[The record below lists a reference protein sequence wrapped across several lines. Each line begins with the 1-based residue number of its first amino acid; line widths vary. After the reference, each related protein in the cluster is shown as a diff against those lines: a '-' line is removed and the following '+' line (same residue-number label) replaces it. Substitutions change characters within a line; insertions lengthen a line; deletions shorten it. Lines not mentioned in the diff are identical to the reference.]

1 MLQHPQQLAQ
11 TLITIIKK
19 DMNNKK
25 VALVTGGARGIGSA
39 ICRSLAK
46 DGFKIA
52 INYNNSEK
60 EATALKNELSEIT
73 EVDIFKCD
81 VSDSNSVN
89 AMFLEISQKLGNV
102 NVLINNAGIAE
113 QVLFTDITD
122 EMWQKMINTNL
133 SGAFYCSREA
143 LKNMVN
149 EKNGVIINIA
159 SMWGEV
165 GASMEIHYST
175 AKAGLIGMTK
185 ALAKEVGLSG
195 VRVNAVSP
203 GVVLTDMMNA
213 FSEEDKEILKDETPL
228 NTLGTP
234 EDIADAVS
242 FLVSDKARFITGQV
256 LSVNGGFVI

>member
-1 MLQHPQQLAQ
+1 M
-11 TLITIIKK
+11 
-19 DMNNKK
+19 
-25 VALVTGGARGIGSA
+25 VALVTGGAKGIGRA
-39 ICRSLAK
+39 ICRSLAN

-52 INYNNSEK
+52 VNYNNSEN
-60 EATALKNELSEIT
+60 EAMALKDELSALTDVE
-73 EVDIFKCD
+73 IFKCD
-81 VSDSNSVN
+81 VSDSDAVKE
-89 AMFLEISQKLGNV
+89 MFSEISRKLGNV
-102 NVLINNAGIAE
+102 DVLVNNAGIAQ

-122 EMWQKMINTNL
+122 EMWQGMINTNL

-143 LKNMVN
+143 LRNMIN

-165 GASMEIHYST
+165 GASMEVHYST

-203 GVVLTDMMNA
+203 GVVLTDMMSS
-213 FSEEDKEILKDETPL
+213 FSESDKSELKDETPL
-228 NTLGTP
+228 NSLGIP
-234 EDIADAVS
+234 EDIAEAVS
-242 FLVSDKARFITGQV
+242 FLVSDKAKFITGQV

>member
-1 MLQHPQQLAQ
+1 
-11 TLITIIKK
+11 
-19 DMNNKK
+19 MNYSK
-25 VALVTGGARGIGSA
+25 VALVTGGAKGIGKA

-52 INYNNSEK
+52 VNYNNSEN
-60 EATALKNELSEIT
+60 EALALKIELSEIT
-73 EVDIFKCD
+73 EVEIFKCD
-81 VSDSNSVN
+81 VSDSNAVKG
-89 AMFLEISQKLGNV
+89 MFSEISQKLGKV
-102 NVLINNAGIAE
+102 NVLVNNAGVAE

-122 EMWQKMINTNL
+122 EMWQRMININL
-133 SGAFYCSREA
+133 SSAFYCSREA
-143 LKNMVN
+143 LKNMIN

-165 GASMEIHYST
+165 GASMEVHYST

-203 GVVLTDMMNA
+203 GVVLTDMMKS
-213 FSEEDKEILKDETPL
+213 FSESDKDILKDETPL
-228 NTLGTP
+228 NALGSP
-234 EDIADAVS
+234 EEIADAVS

>member
-1 MLQHPQQLAQ
+1 
-11 TLITIIKK
+11 
-19 DMNNKK
+19 MNTNKR
-25 VALVTGGARGIGSA
+25 VALVTGGARGIGKA
-39 ICRSLAK
+39 ICRSLAN

-52 INYNNSEK
+52 VNYNNSEK
-60 EATALKNELSEIT
+60 EAIALKNELSAIT
-73 EVDIFKCD
+73 EVEIFKCD
-81 VSDSNSVN
+81 VSDPSQVRE
-89 AMFLEISQKLGNV
+89 MFSDVSKKLGNI
-102 NVLINNAGIAE
+102 NVLINNAGVAE

-122 EMWQKMINTNL
+122 EMWQKMISTNL
-133 SGAFYCSREA
+133 SSAFYCSREA
-143 LKNMVN
+143 LKNMIN

-165 GASMEIHYST
+165 GASMEVHYST

-203 GVVLTDMMNA
+203 GVVLTDMMNS
-213 FSEEDKEILKDETPL
+213 FSESDKEILKEETPL

-242 FLVSDKARFITGQV
+242 FLVSDNAKFITGQI

>member
-1 MLQHPQQLAQ
+1 MS
-11 TLITIIKK
+11 K
-19 DMNNKK
+19 NKI
-25 VALVTGGARGIGSA
+25 ALVTGGARGIGKA

-60 EATALKNELSEIT
+60 EATALKNELSDIT
-73 EVDIFKCD
+73 EVEIFKCD
-81 VSDSNSVN
+81 VSDSV
-89 AMFLEISQKLGNV
+89 AVKGMFSEISQRFGNV
-102 NVLINNAGIAE
+102 SVLVNNAGVAE

-122 EMWQKMINTNL
+122 EMWQRMININL
-133 SGAFYCSREA
+133 SSAFYCSREA
-143 LKNMVN
+143 LKSMIN
-149 EKNGVIINIA
+149 EKYGVIINIA

-165 GASMEIHYST
+165 GASMEVHYST

-203 GVVLTDMMNA
+203 GVVLTDMMSS
-213 FSEEDKEILKDETPL
+213 FSENDKEMLKEETPL

-234 EDIADAVS
+234 ENIADAVS
-242 FLVSDKARFITGQV
+242 FLVSDKAKFITGQIF
-256 LSVNGGFVI
+256 SVNGGFVI

>member
-1 MLQHPQQLAQ
+1 MS
-11 TLITIIKK
+11 K
-19 DMNNKK
+19 NKI
-25 VALVTGGARGIGSA
+25 ALVTGGARGIGKA

-60 EATALKNELSEIT
+60 EATALKNELADIT
-73 EVDIFKCD
+73 EVEIFKCD
-81 VSDSNSVN
+81 VSDSV
-89 AMFLEISQKLGNV
+89 AVKGMFSEISQRLGNV
-102 NVLINNAGIAE
+102 SVLVNNAGVAE

-133 SGAFYCSREA
+133 SSAFYCSREA
-143 LKNMVN
+143 LKSMIN
-149 EKNGVIINIA
+149 EKYGVVINIA

-165 GASMEIHYST
+165 GASMEVHYST

-203 GVVLTDMMNA
+203 GVVLTDMMSS
-213 FSEEDKEILKDETPL
+213 FSENDKEMLKEETPL

-234 EDIADAVS
+234 ENIADAVS
-242 FLVSDKARFITGQV
+242 FLVSDKAKFITGQIF
-256 LSVNGGFVI
+256 SVNGGFVI

>member
-1 MLQHPQQLAQ
+1 
-11 TLITIIKK
+11 
-19 DMNNKK
+19 MNYSK
-25 VALVTGGARGIGSA
+25 VALVTGGAKGIGEA
-39 ICRSLAK
+39 ICRSLAN

-52 INYNNSEK
+52 VNYNNSEN
-60 EATALKNELSEIT
+60 EALALKIELSEIT
-73 EVDIFKCD
+73 EVEIFKCD
-81 VSDSNSVN
+81 VSDSNAVKG
-89 AMFLEISQKLGNV
+89 MFSEISQKLGKV
-102 NVLINNAGIAE
+102 NVLVNNAGVAE

-122 EMWQKMINTNL
+122 EMWQRMININL
-133 SGAFYCSREA
+133 SSAFYCSREA
-143 LKNMVN
+143 LKNMIN

-165 GASMEIHYST
+165 GASMEVHYST

-203 GVVLTDMMNA
+203 GVVLTDMMKS
-213 FSEEDKEILKDETPL
+213 FSESDKDILKDETPL
-228 NTLGTP
+228 NALGSP
-234 EDIADAVS
+234 EEIADAVS

>member
-1 MLQHPQQLAQ
+1 MC
-11 TLITIIKK
+11 
-19 DMNNKK
+19 NSK
-25 VALVTGGARGIGSA
+25 VALVTGGARGIGKA

-60 EATALKNELSEIT
+60 EALELKAEISKIT
-73 EVDIFKCD
+73 QAEVFECD
-81 VSDSNSVN
+81 VSDSSQVKT
-89 AMFLEISQKLGNV
+89 MFSEILKTLGNV
-102 NVLINNAGIAE
+102 SVLVNNAGIAE

-133 SGAFYCSREA
+133 SSAFYCSREV

-165 GASMEIHYST
+165 GASMEVHYST

-203 GVVLTDMMNA
+203 GVVLTDMMNS

-234 EDIADAVS
+234 EDIASAVS
-242 FLVSDKARFITGQV
+242 FLVSDKAKFITGQV

>member
-1 MLQHPQQLAQ
+1 MN
-11 TLITIIKK
+11 
-19 DMNNKK
+19 MNNK
-25 VALVTGGARGIGSA
+25 VALVTGGARGIGRA
-39 ICRSLAK
+39 ICRSLAN

-60 EATALKNELSEIT
+60 EATSLKEELSAIA
-73 EVDIFKCD
+73 EVEAFKCD
-81 VSDSNSVN
+81 VSDSNSVKE
-89 AMFLEISQKLGNV
+89 MFAEISRTLGNV
-102 NVLINNAGIAE
+102 NVLVNNAGIAE
-113 QVLFTDITD
+113 QALFTDITD
-122 EMWQKMINTNL
+122 EMWQRMINTNL

-143 LKNMVN
+143 LKNMIN

-165 GASMEIHYST
+165 GASMEVHYST

-203 GVVLTDMMNA
+203 GVVLTDMMNS
-213 FSEEDKEILKDETPL
+213 FSEEDKEILKEETPL

>member
-1 MLQHPQQLAQ
+1 MN
-11 TLITIIKK
+11 
-19 DMNNKK
+19 MNNK
-25 VALVTGGARGIGSA
+25 VALVTGGARGIGRA
-39 ICRSLAK
+39 ICRSLAN

-52 INYNNSEK
+52 VNYNNSEK
-60 EATALKNELSEIT
+60 DAISLKDELSAIT
-73 EVDIFKCD
+73 AVEIFKCD
-81 VSDSNSVN
+81 VSDSNAVKD
-89 AMFLEISQKLGNV
+89 MFLEVSKKLGNV

-122 EMWQKMINTNL
+122 EIWQRMINTNL
-133 SGAFYCSREA
+133 SSAFYCSREA
-143 LKNMVN
+143 LKNMIN

-165 GASMEIHYST
+165 GASMEVHYST

-203 GVVLTDMMNA
+203 GVVLTDMMNS
-213 FSEEDKEILKDETPL
+213 FSESDKEILKDETPL

-242 FLVSDKARFITGQV
+242 FLVSDKASFITGQV

>member
-1 MLQHPQQLAQ
+1 MR
-11 TLITIIKK
+11 K
-19 DMNNKK
+19 NK
-25 VALVTGGARGIGSA
+25 VALVTGGARGIGKA
-39 ICRSLAK
+39 ICHSLAK

-60 EATALKNELSEIT
+60 EAIALKNELSLIT
-73 EVDIFKCD
+73 EVEIFKCD
-81 VSDSNSVN
+81 VSDSAQVKE
-89 AMFLEISQKLGNV
+89 MFREISQRLGNV
-102 NVLINNAGIAE
+102 SVLVNNAGIAE
-113 QVLFTDITD
+113 QALFTDITD
-122 EMWQKMINTNL
+122 EMWERMINTNL
-133 SGAFYCSREA
+133 SSAFYCSREA
-143 LKNMVN
+143 LKNMIS

-165 GASMEIHYST
+165 GASMEVHYST

-213 FSEEDKEILKDETPL
+213 FSEADKEILKDETPL
-228 NTLGTP
+228 NALGTP
-234 EDIADAVS
+234 EDIANAVS
-242 FLVSDKARFITGQV
+242 FLVSDKAKFVTGQV